1 MGLFIL
7 IIFYLFK
14 IFKNEYYNKK
24 EITIKRFILALPLI
38 VYGLDAL
45 LNFPVAR
52 PLMQSSFAIYL
63 GLDFSHLLQ
72 IMKKGNQ
79 FFIVLN

>member
-14 IFKNEYYNKK
+14 IFKDEYDNQK
-24 EITIKRFILALPLI
+24 EITLKRFILALPLV

-63 GLDFSHLLQ
+63 GLILATFL
-72 IMKKGNQ
+72 K
-79 FFIVLN
+79 